1 MGKGH
6 PVSWM
11 YMGMRC
17 GWPQPMTTISV
28 GGERAER
35 ESGVMED
42 AKVRRY
48 SWQFCGGLSIS
59 FQKEHLIGDAY
70 TTEEMTYEYYENPA
84 RTTVVVGV
92 QALEGVLLP
101 VLIQHRQLG
110 YFFEVSFGR
119 GIVVDFDIALEVGG
133 DRAFDRHIVERRG
146 RVFADSINPEDQGYE
161 GEGEKDSD
169 VGRIG
174 E

>member
-48 SWQFCGGLSIS
+48 SWQFCGGLSVS
-59 FQKEHLIGDAY
+59 VHKEGACDWGSY

-84 RTTVVVGV
+84 RTIVVVGV
-92 QALEGVLLP
+92 QALEGILLP
-101 VLIQHRQLG
+101 ILVQHRQLG
-110 YFFEVSFGR
+110 YFLEVSFGR
-119 GIVVDFDIALEVGG
+119 GIVVDLDIALEVVGG
-133 DRAFDRHIVERRG
+133 GRTFDGHIIE
-146 RVFADSINPEDQGYE
+146 
-161 GEGEKDSD
+161 
-169 VGRIG
+169 
-174 E
+174 